1 MEAGKMRRGFGGA
14 GRQLARF
21 IEDRSGN
28 FAVITAAILTT
39 ILLSVGFGINTAQM
53 VLTRSNL
60 LNALDSA
67 VTSTARDLTTG
78 AIPEDDAEKTVKAFL
93 FTNGGTGF
101 ASADKISLDS
111 LVVDHTAKTVT
122 ATASVNISLLF
133 PLFGAADSQKISVTS
148 AALYSDKQVEVA
160 MMLDLTGSM
169 AKTKYTDKIGDL
181 RLAATNA
188 VKTMLG
194 NQNTN
199 NPRVRVALVPYAS
212 GVNVGALVNNVYAE
226 TSSSSDLPP
235 VAGSKLLVS
244 KTGSK
249 ALPLFA
255 TYKSIVASAYPH
267 SDNCATERKD
277 RYGNA
282 DFSADGPDTIRTDK
296 NGQPYYA
303 LVNRDNHLSGS
314 SMNKCPD
321 AKVIPLTTDEDAL
334 LDSIDDFEAN
344 GYTAGAIA
352 VQWTYYMLSS
362 QWRSAIKDAGLG
374 DGPANTNPDK
384 LSKVAIL
391 MTDGQFNT
399 AYAGVSNDYNDQG
412 DVARGNAESICS
424 NMKADGIEVYTI
436 GFDLDD
442 KSMSAT
448 ERAEAKSVLK
458 NCSSPD
464 KPGRQHFFDAS
475 TGTELDGAF
484 QKIIADIEGLVLT
497 Q

>member
-1 MEAGKMRRGFGGA
+1 M
-14 GRQLARF
+14 
-21 IEDRSGN
+21 
-28 FAVITAAILTT
+28 
-39 ILLSVGFGINTAQM
+39 
-53 VLTRSNL
+53 
-60 LNALDSA
+60 
-67 VTSTARDLTTG
+67 TSTARDLTTG
-78 AIPEDDAEKTVKAFL
+78 VIPEDDAEKTVKAFL

-122 ATASVNISLLF
+122 ATASVDISLLF
-133 PLFGAADSQKISVTS
+133 PLFGAADNQKISVTS

-169 AKTKYTDKIGDL
+169 AKTRNTDKIGDL
-181 RLAATNA
+181 QTAATNA

-194 NQNTN
+194 NQNPN

-212 GVNVGALVNNVYAE
+212 GVNAGALVNDVYAE

-244 KTGSK
+244 KTGSQS
-249 ALPLFA
+249 LPSFA
-255 TYKSIVASAYPH
+255 TYTSIVASAYPH
-267 SDNCATERKD
+267 PDNCATERKD
-277 RYGNA
+277 LYGNA

-296 NGQPYYA
+296 NGKAYYA
-303 LVNRDNHLSGS
+303 LVNRDNGLAGSG
-314 SMNKCPD
+314 MNKCPD
-321 AKVIPLTTDEDAL
+321 AKIIPLTTDQDTL
-334 LDSIDDFEAN
+334 LESIKAFKAD

-352 VQWTYYMLSS
+352 VQWTYYMLAP
-362 QWRSAIKDAGLG
+362 QWRSVIKNAGLG
-374 DGPANTNPDK
+374 DGPASTNPDK
-384 LSKVAIL
+384 ILKVAIL

-399 AYAGVSNDYNDQG
+399 AYAGVGKNYNAQG
-412 DVARGNAESICS
+412 NLARSNAENICS

-436 GFDLDD
+436 GFDLND

-448 ERAEAKSVLK
+448 ERAEAKSVLQ

>member
-1 MEAGKMRRGFGGA
+1 MWRDFGGT
-14 GRQLARF
+14 GRTFARF

-28 FAVITAAILTT
+28 FAVITAATITT
-39 ILLSVGFGINTAQM
+39 ILLSIGFGINTAQM

-78 AIPEDDAEKTVKAFL
+78 VIPEDDAEKMVKAFL

-122 ATASVNISLLF
+122 ATASVDISLLF
-133 PLFGAADSQKISVTS
+133 PLFGAADNQKISVTS

-169 AKTKYTDKIGDL
+169 AKTRNTDKIGDL
-181 RLAATNA
+181 QTAATNA

-194 NQNTN
+194 NQNPN

-212 GVNVGALVNNVYAE
+212 GVNAGALVNDVYAE

-235 VAGSKLLVS
+235 VAGSKVLVS
-244 KTGSK
+244 KTGSQS
-249 ALPLFA
+249 LPSFA
-255 TYKSIVASAYPH
+255 TYTSIVASAYPH
-267 SDNCATERKD
+267 PDNCATERKD
-277 RYGNA
+277 LYGNA

-296 NGQPYYA
+296 NGKAYYA
-303 LVNRDNHLSGS
+303 LVNRDNGLAGSG
-314 SMNKCPD
+314 MNKCPD
-321 AKVIPLTTDEDAL
+321 AKIIPLTTDQDTL
-334 LDSIDDFEAN
+334 LESIKAFKAD

-352 VQWTYYMLSS
+352 VQWTYYMLAP
-362 QWRSAIKDAGLG
+362 QWRSVIKNAGLG

-384 LSKVAIL
+384 ISKVAIL

-399 AYAGVSNDYNDQG
+399 AYAGVGKNYNAQG
-412 DVARGNAESICS
+412 NLARSNAESICS

-436 GFDLDD
+436 GFDLND

-448 ERAEAKSVLK
+448 ERAEAKSVLQ

>member
-1 MEAGKMRRGFGGA
+1 MRRDFGGT
-14 GRQLARF
+14 GRAFARF

-28 FAVITAAILTT
+28 FAVITAAIITT
-39 ILLSVGFGINTAQM
+39 ILLSIGFGVNTAQM

-78 AIPEDDAEKTVKAFL
+78 AIPEDDAEKMVKAFL
-93 FTNGGTGF
+93 FANGGTGF
-101 ASADKISLDS
+101 ASADKINLDS
-111 LVVDHTAKTVT
+111 LVVDHTTKTVT
-122 ATASVNISLLF
+122 AMASVDISLLF
-133 PLFGAADSQKISVTS
+133 PLFGAADNQKISVTS

-169 AKTKYTDKIGDL
+169 AKTRRTDKIGDL
-181 RLAATNA
+181 KLAATNA

-194 NQNTN
+194 NQNPN

-212 GVNVGALVNNVYAE
+212 GVNVGALANDVYAE

-244 KTGSK
+244 KAGSQ
-249 ALPLFA
+249 ALPAFA

-267 SDNCATERKD
+267 PDNCATERKD
-277 RYGNA
+277 RYGKA

-296 NGQPYYA
+296 NGKPYYA
-303 LVNRDNHLSGS
+303 LVNRDNGLAGSG
-314 SMNKCPD
+314 MNKCPD
-321 AKVIPLTTDEDAL
+321 ARIIPLTTDEDAL
-334 LDSIDDFEAN
+334 LDSIGAFEAN
-344 GYTAGAIA
+344 GYTGGAIA

-374 DGPANTNPDK
+374 DGPANANPDK
-384 LSKVAIL
+384 ISKVAIL

-399 AYAGVSNDYNDQG
+399 AYAGVSKDYNDQG
-412 DVARGNAESICS
+412 DVARGNAESICT
-424 NMKADGIEVYTI
+424 NMKRDGIAVYTI
-436 GFDLDD
+436 GFALP
-442 KSMSAT
+442 SN
-448 ERAEAKSVLK
+448 EASEARSVLK

-464 KPGRQHFFDAS
+464 KPGKQHFFEAS
-475 TGTELDGAF
+475 TGTELNQTF
-484 QKIIADIEGLVLT
+484 QKIIADIQGLVLT

>member
-1 MEAGKMRRGFGGA
+1 MRRGFGGA
-14 GRQLARF
+14 GSKLARF

-282 DFSADGPDTIRTDK
+282 DFSADGPDTVRADK
-296 NGQPYYA
+296 AGKQYYA
-303 LVNRDNHLSGS
+303 LVNRDNGLKGSG
-314 SMNKCPD
+314 MNACPA
-321 AKVIPLTTDEDAL
+321 AKLIPLTTDENAL
-334 LDSIDDFEAN
+334 LDSIGAFNAN
-344 GYTAGAIA
+344 GYTAGAVA
-352 VQWTYYMLSS
+352 VQWTYYMLSPE
-362 QWRSAIKDAGLG
+362 WRSAIKNAGLG
-374 DGPANTNPDK
+374 DGPADPNPEK
-384 LSKVAIL
+384 IAKVAIL

-399 AYAGVSNDYNDQG
+399 AYAGVSGNYNNQG
-412 DVARGNAESICS
+412 NVSRGNAESICA
-424 NMKADGIEVYTI
+424 NMKRDGIEIFTI
-436 GFDLDD
+436 GFSLP
-442 KSMSAT
+442 SN
-448 ERAEAKSVLK
+448 EASEARNVLQ

-464 KPGRQHFFDAS
+464 KPGIQHFFDVS
-475 TGTELDGAF
+475 TGTELDQAF
-484 QKIIADIEGLVLT
+484 QSIIANTERVALT

>member
-1 MEAGKMRRGFGGA
+1 MGGTF
-14 GRQLARF
+14 ARF

-39 ILLSVGFGINTAQM
+39 ILLSVGFGINTAQI

-78 AIPEDDAEKTVKAFL
+78 AIPEDDAEKTVEAFL
-93 FTNGGTGF
+93 STNGGTGF
-101 ASADKISLDS
+101 ASADKINLDS
-111 LVVDHTAKTVT
+111 LVVDHAAKTVT
-122 ATASVNISLLF
+122 ATASVNISMLF
-133 PLFGAADSQKISVTS
+133 PLFGAADNQKISVTS

-169 AKTKYTDKIGDL
+169 AKTRWTDKIGDL
-181 RLAATNA
+181 QLAATNA

-212 GVNVGALVNNVYAE
+212 GVNVGALVNDVYAE

-244 KTGSK
+244 KTGSQ
-249 ALPLFA
+249 ALPPFA
-255 TYKSIVASAYPH
+255 TYTSIVASAYPH

-296 NGQPYYA
+296 NGKPYYA
-303 LVNRDNHLSGS
+303 LVNRDNHLTGS
-314 SMNKCPD
+314 RMNKCPD
-321 AKVIPLTTDEDAL
+321 AKVIPLTTDKDAL

-352 VQWTYYMLSS
+352 VQWTYYMLSP

-384 LSKVAIL
+384 ISKVAIL

-399 AYAGVSNDYNDQG
+399 AYAGVSDDYNDQG

-448 ERAEAKSVLK
+448 ERAEAKSVLQ

-464 KPGRQHFFDAS
+464 KPGRQHFFEAS